1 MITKR
6 LTKKKLR
13 TKGNKK
19 GEKEG
24 PKIIFIHIKIKK
36 YVITKKIITFAIR
49 KILRKRQLF
58 CTIKKR

>member
-1 MITKR
+1 MNKR
-6 LTKKKLR
+6 DKKR
-13 TKGNKK
+13 
-19 GEKEG
+19 EKEG

-49 KILRKRQLF
+49 KIIRKRQLF